1 MIQKLKSNKV
11 LGQRL
16 RTLRL
21 ESGKRHITIKELIAL
36 KEALNVTYEQIFDNL
51 LSEEE

>member
-1 MIQKLKSNKV
+1 ML
-11 LGQRL
+11 L
-16 RTLRL
+16 RGCNITRETLVKI